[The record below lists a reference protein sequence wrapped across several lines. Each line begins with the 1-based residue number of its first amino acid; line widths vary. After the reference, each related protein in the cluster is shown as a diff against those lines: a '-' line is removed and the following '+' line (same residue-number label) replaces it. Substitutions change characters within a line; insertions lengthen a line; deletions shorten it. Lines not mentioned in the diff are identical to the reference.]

1 MTQIVDK
8 KLKLMCDCCKSH
20 FDKPCA
26 WLSLGNEYCT
36 EIMEIQKEL
45 EKLKEEK
52 DKEIEQLKEIAKKM
66 HLWIF
71 LHSGDE
77 QKVYDELGLT
87 DEENAMLGYNGQ
99 IRIGGDDNE

>member
-8 KLKLMCDCCKSH
+8 KIKLMCDYCKSH

-45 EKLKEEK
+45 EKLKEERK
-52 DKEIEQLKEIAKKM
+52 TLYRYTPEKGFELV
-66 HLWIF
+66 
-71 LHSGDE
+71 GDE
-77 QKVYDELGLT
+77 
-87 DEENAMLGYNGQ
+87 
-99 IRIGGDDNE
+99 NE

>member
-8 KLKLMCDCCKSH
+8 KLKLMCANCKSH

-45 EKLKEEK
+45 EKLKEENLYK
-52 DKEIEQLKEIAKKM
+52 YTPEKG
-66 HLWIF
+66 F
-71 LHSGDE
+71 
-77 QKVYDELGLT
+77 ELV
-87 DEENAMLGYNGQ
+87 
-99 IRIGGDDNE
+99 GDDNE